1 MNIESVSPAA
11 FELLKVF
18 SKERTDMSEQAIRD
32 ILSNYYHHLSVK
44 TRVTRMLQVFK
55 NLPYP
60 TMPFAYTSKVGGSIH
75 RLFCSSASK

>member
-32 ILSNYYHHLSVK
+32 ILSNSLLSS
-44 TRVTRMLQVFK
+44 FE
-55 NLPYP
+55 
-60 TMPFAYTSKVGGSIH
+60 
-75 RLFCSSASK
+75 C